1 MLLRLLNSFVGVLKL
16 RFLLDLCCDFLS
28 CLKDGLV
35 QKGLSM
41 LKSFLLLLSP
51 RENGTFLHQVG
62 QRLEY
67 SCSFRQERPEEV
79 EQTQELAYILFTSG
93 LRIVS
98 DAAVC
103 LEDGLM
109 PLALTTW
116 PRNSNSEEKNSDL
129 AALMGLAQAL
139 EYLAQVSAVLLL
151 ILGTNQN
158 VIQINENKI

>member
-1 MLLRLLNSFVGVLKL
+1 MGGAGVSVE
-16 RFLLDLCCDFLS
+16 LDLCGWGRM
-28 CLKDGLV
+28 LKSDSVKEGLL
-35 QKGLSM
+35 GL

-67 SCSFRQERPEEV
+67 SRGFGQERPEEV
-79 EQTQELAYILFTSG
+79 EQTQEFAYILFTSG

-98 DAAVC
+98 DVAVC
-103 LEDGLM
+103 FDDGLM

-151 ILGTNQN
+151 VLGTNQN